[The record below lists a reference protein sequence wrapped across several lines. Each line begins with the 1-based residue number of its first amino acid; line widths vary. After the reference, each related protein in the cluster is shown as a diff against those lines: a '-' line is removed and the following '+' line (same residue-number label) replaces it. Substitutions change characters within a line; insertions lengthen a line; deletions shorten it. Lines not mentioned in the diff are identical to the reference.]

1 LQLSPFVYLF
11 IGSVFN
17 DQALFL
23 AGGVPIDLED
33 RYQSKVP
40 SHGLIHTSAAIDPAS
55 PAISSGLI
63 VSIT

>member
-23 AGGVPIDLED
+23 ASGVPVDLEE
-33 RYQSKVP
+33 RHQSKHL
-40 SHGLIHTSAAIDPAS
+40 SHELIPTSAAIDPAS